1 MTIASQLEAILFAAG
16 KPFSMKRLAELVSAS
31 AEDVKQGLEELRAAL
46 DERGSGVMLQ
56 THGHDVELVSRPELA
71 EIVKQV
77 ASSEAS
83 GELTRPSLEA
93 LTILAYRGPMT
104 RPELEQVRGVQ
115 SSMILRNLMLRGLV
129 EEKEDTRLG
138 QPTYAVTF
146 EFLNALGLPSVESLP
161 EYSALRG
168 HAAIQDV
175 LADLEQSPE
184 SHA

>member
-1 MTIASQLEAILFAAG
+1 MNISSQLEAILFAAG
-16 KPFSMKRLAELVSAS
+16 KPFSIKRLAELVVASVDEVNDGLKELGETLDDRTSA
-31 AEDVKQGLEELRAAL
+31 
-46 DERGSGVMLQ
+46 VMLQ
-56 THGHDVELVSRPELA
+56 KHGHDVELVTRPDVA

-138 QPTYAVTF
+138 QPIYAVTF

-161 EYSALRG
+161 EYDTLRG
-168 HAAIQDV
+168 HAAIQDI
-175 LADLEQSPE
+175 LADLEQTPE
-184 SHA
+184 PHA